1 MKVMILAAGR
11 GERLRPLT
19 DSLPKPLLKVGSH
32 RLIEYHLYRLAKM
45 GICEVVINVSYLKEL
60 IIETLGNG
68 ERYGLKIQ
76 YSEEPEI
83 LETGGG
89 IFQALSLG
97 LLDENPFLLL
107 SADIWSTFDLNSLP
121 RRLAGDAH
129 LVLVDNPDFHAKGD
143 FGLEEERL
151 NLNPPLFTYANM
163 AILDPHLFTACTKGH
178 FKLAPLLTRAID
190 AGRATGVH
198 YRGPWFNVGTM
209 NDLNQLKQHLSL
221 FSL

>member
-1 MKVMILAAGR
+1 MKAMILAAGR

-19 DSLPKPLLKVGSH
+19 DSLPKPLLRVGSH

-45 GICEVVINVSYLKEL
+45 GIRKVVINVSYLKDL
-60 IIETLGNG
+60 IIETLGQG

-76 YSEEPEI
+76 YSEEPDI

-107 SADIWSTFDLNSLP
+107 SADIWSEFDLNSLP
-121 RRLAGDAH
+121 RHLTGDAH

-143 FGLEEERL
+143 FGLEEGQL
-151 NLNPPLFTYANM
+151 NLNPPLFTYANV

-178 FKLAPLLTRAID
+178 FKLAPLLKRAID
-190 AGRATGVH
+190 AGHATGVH

-209 NDLNQLKQHLSL
+209 DELNKLKQHLSL
-221 FSL
+221 SSL